1 MFLIRVNAFVI
12 TILLC
17 YLGKTLYAKE
27 DLNDLYAQ
35 QPQNDLPDE
44 KEDQVLNTVQVLLLT
59 VNDNEFWAT
68 QSYMK
73 PLKGENSIY
82 IYYQSEIDP
91 HSRSTQIYYLG
102 LYGECI
108 AAIAK
113 IDPGAEV
120 RTGAASAVKLA
131 FKCFPHLGA
140 IIAVGVACGVEGK
153 SKMCDVL
160 VSEKVIGYD
169 KARKDKDGYIP
180 RGESTQAGDF
190 LRQIFTQT
198 RWPRKSKNIE
208 SRFKQEI
215 ASLKLV
221 PGIILSGPYLID
233 DKDYRDLLL
242 KDFAKEAKGVEMEG
256 CSLFAA
262 AKGARVET
270 IVIKAVCDFGNG
282 EKNKIYQP
290 TAAMLAADCVMHV
303 LDNSKVAKIISP
315 ATKPSSHHCKL
326 H

>member
-1 MFLIRVNAFVI
+1 M
-12 TILLC
+12 
-17 YLGKTLYAKE
+17 LG
-27 DLNDLYAQ
+27 Q
-35 QPQNDLPDE
+35 
-44 KEDQVLNTVQVLLLT
+44 VQVLLLT
-59 VNDNEFWAT
+59 VNNNEFLAT

-73 PLKGENSIY
+73 PLRGEKNIFKY
-82 IYYQSEIDP
+82 FQKDGTL
-91 HSRSTQIYYLG
+91 HSDKTQIYYLG
-102 LYGECI
+102 LYGECV
-108 AAIAK
+108 AAIVK

-120 RTGAASAVKLA
+120 RTGAASAVDLA
-131 FKCFPHLGA
+131 FRCFPRLGA

-169 KARKDKDGYIP
+169 KARIDESGFTS

-198 RWPRKSKNIE
+198 RWPRKSEAIE
-208 SRFKQEI
+208 SRFTKQET

-233 DKDYRDLLL
+233 DEDYRNLLL
-242 KDFAKEAKGVEMEG
+242 TYFAKEAKGIEMEG

-262 AKGARVET
+262 AKGARVQT

-282 EKNKIYQP
+282 RKNKAYQP
-290 TAAMLAADCVMHV
+290 TAAMLAADCVMYV
-303 LDNSKVAKIISP
+303 LNDSQVAETISP
-315 ATKPSSHHCKL
+315 AAGPSSEYRKL
-326 H
+326 N